1 MLPFRIMGL
10 MCFKSAILLML
21 LYYIFINVTNGQ
33 PTMETMSEMNKKK
46 EILLVPSLEKESVIN
61 LNKRHLGEMYLDN
74 QYSTQFI

>member
-33 PTMETMSEMNKKK
+33 PTMETMSEINKKQ
-46 EILLVPSLEKESVIN
+46 EILLVPSLGK
-61 LNKRHLGEMYLDN
+61 
-74 QYSTQFI
+74 